1 MGAKTFPCELTL
13 FAFPTAA
20 NGANWVATFAPAL
33 LTPALTSPLHFFTVF
48 NITRLVEVL
57 IASTSA
63 INLLGE
69 VELAVVIIIPE
80 RQA

>member
-1 MGAKTFPCELTL
+1 MLLSSPPE
-13 FAFPTAA
+13 
-20 NGANWVATFAPAL
+20 VPACNKWL
-33 LTPALTSPLHFFTVF
+33 KVYGPLHFFTVF